1 MEKMKLENW
10 NGFEIRFVSVNDEWH
25 AIAMD
30 VANALDYSDANK
42 MVKRISK
49 KYVASIK
56 VKLTDLQNGGRSL
69 SNTKST
75 NRQNGGRSDTREYI
89 TLTEL
94 GIYEAVIG
102 SKKPQA
108 KQFKDWI
115 YNTIK
120 QLRQSVGLEA
130 YEAFRMLDKQKQRE
144 AMDIIKTGI
153 DKPER
158 RHYIK
163 VNSIANKAIAIKYG
177 YPKAIK
183 KEDMTP
189 QQVAERD
196 EIAQEVAKLMTLNDK
211 YGLDISVSDAIY
223 SRYGK

>member
-1 MEKMKLENW
+1 MENTKLENW
-10 NGFEIRFVSVNDEWH
+10 NGFAIRFVSVKDEWH
-25 AIAMD
+25 AVLKD
-30 VANALDYSDANK
+30 VAEALNYRDAFNAGKYLPEKYKGTTFWSTPGGTQELTTVSEVGLYRLISRSNK
-42 MVKRISK
+42 P
-49 KYVASIK
+49 
-56 VKLTDLQNGGRSL
+56 
-69 SNTKST
+69 
-75 NRQNGGRSDTREYI
+75 
-89 TLTEL
+89 
-94 GIYEAVIG
+94 EA
-102 SKKPQA
+102 QEF
-108 KQFKDWI
+108 QEWI
-115 YNTIK
+115 FETIK

-144 AMDIIKTGI
+144 AMDIIKNGI

>member
-1 MEKMKLENW
+1 MEKTKLENW
-10 NGFEIRFVSVNDEWH
+10 NGFAIRFVSVKDEWH
-25 AIAMD
+25 AVLKD
-30 VANALDYSDANK
+30 VAEALNYYESSTAGRTLPSKYKGLYKVQTPGGTQELTTVSEVGLYRLISRSNK
-42 MVKRISK
+42 P
-49 KYVASIK
+49 
-56 VKLTDLQNGGRSL
+56 
-69 SNTKST
+69 
-75 NRQNGGRSDTREYI
+75 
-89 TLTEL
+89 
-94 GIYEAVIG
+94 EA
-102 SKKPQA
+102 QEF
-108 KQFKDWI
+108 QEWI
-115 YNTIK
+115 FETIK

-223 SRYGK
+223 SKYGK

>member
-1 MEKMKLENW
+1 MEKTKLENW
-10 NGFEIRFVSVNDEWH
+10 NGFAIRFVSVKDEWH
-25 AIAMD
+25 AVLKD
-30 VANALDYSDANK
+30 VAEALNYRDAFNAGKYLPEKYKGTTFCSTPGGTQELITVSEVGLYRLISRSNK
-42 MVKRISK
+42 P
-49 KYVASIK
+49 
-56 VKLTDLQNGGRSL
+56 
-69 SNTKST
+69 
-75 NRQNGGRSDTREYI
+75 
-89 TLTEL
+89 
-94 GIYEAVIG
+94 EAQEFQEWV
-102 SKKPQA
+102 
-108 KQFKDWI
+108 

-144 AMDIIKTGI
+144 AMDIIKNGI

-158 RHYIK
+158 HHYIK

-211 YGLDISVSDAIY
+211 YELDISISDAIY